1 MDDGAEELED
11 LRLDIKTLRTMIDV
25 ALDKGANGDDPMLK
39 ACADILHE
47 RQAWLTQMEAAL
59 RNVPPAI

>member
-1 MDDGAEELED
+1 MGDGAEELED
-11 LRLDIKTLRTMIDV
+11 LRLDINTLRTMIDL
-25 ALDKGANGDDPMLK
+25 ALDKGATGDHPLLK

-47 RQAWLTQMEAAL
+47 RQARLAQVEAAL